1 VADGAGDGDER
12 DAFADAATVDVG
24 CDTALVKGKVG
35 LGNAGRTR
43 GEDAGE
49 GARVSCLVGLR
60 ITVVGEEAA
69 AAVVDVVAA
78 AAVAVATAAVA
89 AATVETVVVEVAE
102 VVAVGKVVGTAVDV
116 VENEPPFVLA
126 DCIEEAGVAAVA
138 PVGALLASNT
148 EARFQH

>member
-1 VADGAGDGDER
+1 MADGAGDGDER
-12 DAFADAATVDVG
+12 DTFADAATVDVG

-35 LGNAGRTR
+35 LGNAGRIR

-89 AATVETVVVEVAE
+89 AATVETVVGVAE
-102 VVAVGKVVGTAVDV
+102 VVAVGKAVGTAVDV

-126 DCIEEAGVAAVA
+126 DCIDEVGVAAVA

>member
-1 VADGAGDGDER
+1 MADGAGDGDER
-12 DAFADAATVDVG
+12 DTFADAATVDVG

-89 AATVETVVVEVAE
+89 AATVETVVGVAE
-102 VVAVGKVVGTAVDV
+102 VVAVGKAVGTAVDV

-126 DCIEEAGVAAVA
+126 DCIDEVGVAAVA

>member
-89 AATVETVVVEVAE
+89 AATVETVVGVAE
-102 VVAVGKVVGTAVDV
+102 VVAVGKAVGTAVDV

-126 DCIEEAGVAAVA
+126 DCIDEVGVAAVA

>member
-1 VADGAGDGDER
+1 MADGAGDGDER

-89 AATVETVVVEVAE
+89 AATVETVVGVAE
-102 VVAVGKVVGTAVDV
+102 VVAVGKAVGTAVDV

-126 DCIEEAGVAAVA
+126 DCIDEAGVAAVA

>member
-1 VADGAGDGDER
+1 MADGAGDGDER

-89 AATVETVVVEVAE
+89 AATVETVVGVAE
-102 VVAVGKVVGTAVDV
+102 VVAVGKAVGTAVDV

-126 DCIEEAGVAAVA
+126 DCIDEVGVAAVA